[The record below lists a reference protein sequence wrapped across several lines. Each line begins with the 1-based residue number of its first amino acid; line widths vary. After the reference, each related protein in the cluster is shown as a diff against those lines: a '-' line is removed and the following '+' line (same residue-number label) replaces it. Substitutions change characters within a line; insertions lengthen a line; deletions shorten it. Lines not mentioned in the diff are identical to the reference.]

1 MLHYGAHLPHIEVD
15 KKNPAKNGT
24 PKYISKPADRWRSLT
39 KDFFLAPN
47 GGLPFTE
54 KHLKFDDKG
63 EADYRKLKDHYR
75 GVMMT
80 VVQDIETGNQSGKE
94 GDLSEMYQLVK
105 KLDDETNEAEE
116 VKDGKKK
123 VVKDLKEKLDNTT
136 DDIINGTKNNAN
148 KNTAVKIKMADGSIV
163 IDEERAAKKAKQLS
177 NSLDG
182 KLLSF
187 LDTMASQVTVS
198 EEQRR
203 ANLSEVALRQL
214 QQYIMFHGHCLE
226 AFLFEAFSITTSAR
240 PPFELQETIQD
251 MGGLDMLVE
260 VYCSRDDNF
269 EPGKFKN
276 VLSEFGIGPKE
287 ARIMHVRLDRWR
299 KDAALLEHEKKGHSS
314 SARASTISDLTG
326 ATTTNSPDSM
336 REGTEQPAA
345 ANPTAQAD
353 EHEHYGA
360 DTAIDVLLRIGNIG

>member
-1 MLHYGAHLPHIEVD
+1 M
-15 KKNPAKNGT
+15 
-24 PKYISKPADRWRSLT
+24 
-39 KDFFLAPN
+39 
-47 GGLPFTE
+47 
-54 KHLKFDDKG
+54 
-63 EADYRKLKDHYR
+63 
-75 GVMMT
+75 
-80 VVQDIETGNQSGKE
+80 
-94 GDLSEMYQLVK
+94 
-105 KLDDETNEAEE
+105 
-116 VKDGKKK
+116 
-123 VVKDLKEKLDNTT
+123 VKDLKEKLDNTT

-314 SARASTISDLTG
+314 SARASAISDLTG